1 MVIDYNYK
9 DKNKGFPEP
18 KKHEILNL
26 FLELHK
32 FLNHNASISKFE
44 IFQIE
49 CKVTDILKKL
59 VETCNKNVLF
69 NFTLELRME
78 DREDAY

>member
-1 MVIDYNYK
+1 MTIEYNYK
-9 DKNKGFPEP
+9 DKNKGFPEL
-18 KKHEILNL
+18 KKNEILNL

-32 FLNHNASISKFE
+32 FLNRNAPISKFE

-59 VETCNKNVLF
+59 ADRCNKKLFF

-78 DREDAY
+78 DIEDVY

>member
-1 MVIDYNYK
+1 MTEYNYK

-18 KKHEILNL
+18 KNEIFNL

-32 FLNHNASISKFE
+32 FLNRNVPFSKFE
-44 IFQIE
+44 TFQTE

-59 VETCNKNVLF
+59 VESCNKNVFF

-78 DREDAY
+78 DIEDAY

>member
-1 MVIDYNYK
+1 MVIDCNYK

-18 KKHEILNL
+18 KNEILNL

-32 FLNHNASISKFE
+32 FLNSNVPKSKFE
-44 IFQIE
+44 IFQIK
-49 CKVTDILKKL
+49 CKVTGILKKL
-59 VETCNKNVLF
+59 VESCNKNVFF

-78 DREDAY
+78 DIEDAY

>member
-1 MVIDYNYK
+1 MTIEYNYK

-18 KKHEILNL
+18 KNEILNL

-32 FLNHNASISKFE
+32 FLNRNVPFSKFE
-44 IFQIE
+44 TFQTE

-59 VETCNKNVLF
+59 VESCNKNVF
-69 NFTLELRME
+69 SNFTLELRME
-78 DREDAY
+78 VIEDAY

>member
-1 MVIDYNYK
+1 MVIDCNYK

-18 KKHEILNL
+18 KNEILNL

-32 FLNHNASISKFE
+32 FLNRNVPFSKFE
-44 IFQIE
+44 TFQTE

-59 VETCNKNVLF
+59 VESCNKNVF
-69 NFTLELRME
+69 SNFTLELRME
-78 DREDAY
+78 DIEDAY